1 YGGSMAFNI
10 TANTDYIIASVKVDG
25 VEQNNKNTYVF
36 SNVTSDHTIDI
47 VFAKS
52 TYSVLTYV
60 ISGVDSGYVT
70 NPSTV
75 SYGEDLVIMLYP
87 SSHYVIS
94 ALTINGK
101 NIDDLSDITD
111 RIVIENVDDDYIL
124 EITFAFTH
132 YNITIEEV
140 EGGSVVGDTTANPA
154 ESKRYIIEAQA
165 GYTFSK
171 LYVNDVE
178 VVVSQD
184 GDEYYYMLID
194 INSDYVIRAE
204 FTKNTF
210 TITFEMNNTAWG
222 GILPAPAN
230 NIAVVEYGSDY
241 TTIIRPREGYIVSKV
256 LVDGVEYNAT
266 NNVVVLT
273 DIVDNHTVSITF
285 VINKKHTISTY
296 QYTDNGSI
304 IVNSEALVGQK
315 VVFSVIPTEGYKVK
329 SINLY
334 DANGNDIAYDK
345 NTYTFTMSNS
355 TVNIRVE
362 YEKIVVEDPGDEPGD
377 DPVNPN
383 PPVTPPTDPTPPP
396 VAPPAESSVD
406 VVMIVVIIIVAV
418 LAVGAVVTIVV
429 IVVIKKKNQPY
440 FHSK

>member
-1 YGGSMAFNI
+1 M
-10 TANTDYIIASVKVDG
+10 
-25 VEQNNKNTYVF
+25 
-36 SNVTSDHTIDI
+36 
-47 VFAKS
+47 
-52 TYSVLTYV
+52 
-60 ISGVDSGYVT
+60 
-70 NPSTV
+70 
-75 SYGEDLVIMLYP
+75 
-87 SSHYVIS
+87 
-94 ALTINGK
+94 
-101 NIDDLSDITD
+101 
-111 RIVIENVDDDYIL
+111 
-124 EITFAFTH
+124 
-132 YNITIEEV
+132 
-140 EGGSVVGDTTANPA
+140 
-154 ESKRYIIEAQA
+154 
-165 GYTFSK
+165 
-171 LYVNDVE
+171 
-178 VVVSQD
+178 
-184 GDEYYYMLID
+184 
-194 INSDYVIRAE
+194 
-204 FTKNTF
+204 
-210 TITFEMNNTAWG
+210 
-222 GILPAPAN
+222 
-230 NIAVVEYGSDY
+230 
-241 TTIIRPREGYIVSKV
+241 
-256 LVDGVEYNAT
+256 
-266 NNVVVLT
+266 VVLT

-345 NTYTFTMSNS
+345 NTYTFTMPNS